1 MQALQTRPPIAA
13 THGLT
18 PEQIELLKR
27 TIAQDTSDDE
37 LALFVNQC
45 NRTGLDPFSNQIYAI
60 MRFDQRANRKVMKIQ
75 VSIDGL
81 RLIAERSGHYAGQIG
96 PLWCGTDGI
105 WHEVWLEKGNPA
117 AAKVAIMRDDFR
129 EPLWSVARW
138 SDYAQSSPMWKSM
151 GPHMLAKCAEANAL
165 RRGFPQDTSGLYTSE
180 EMPTEEATFE
190 EVPTEA
196 PDRDDLLSAAEVLLS
211 MPHFD
216 EEERQK
222 GIAKAE
228 SLPGSVLRTYVGN
241 LREEVRR
248 REAEALEAAPE

>member
-96 PLWCGTDGI
+96 PLWCGTDGT

-129 EPLWSVARW
+129 EPLWGVARW

-190 EVPTEA
+190 EVPDAAPKNGRPKQAPADAFIEWLAEHGISTQTADEA
-196 PDRDDLLSAAEVLLS
+196 ARDLFGTTFSDLA
-211 MPHFD
+211 P
-216 EEERQK
+216 
-222 GIAKAE
+222 
-228 SLPGSVLRTYVGN
+228 
-241 LREEVRR
+241 
-248 REAEALEAAPE
+248 EALNDVARYLKGHADLA